1 MMNLCLGVWEQIIQ
15 KYNKRCEQPQALNR
29 RMGGSMKKL
38 GMQLMVL
45 ALLFVPAGT
54 TAADVLSPEMKP
66 LDARER
72 RIVDMIRGAASG
84 EGGTTSFMQ
93 GNKLVFVHGA
103 ADIPTIVAAPL
114 QVVDVELEAGEIA
127 NELVIGDSARWQ
139 VVSGTAGRS
148 THLFIKPL
156 DVGLETMVVVTTDRR
171 VYHLRLISRKGDITP
186 YVGFVYQNDLAA
198 QLAASKA
205 AEKKARTWQTTD
217 TGVDLANLNF
227 GYRVSGSAPWK
238 PERVYDDG
246 RKLYIQLPSSTST
259 GEMPALLVKK
269 GRKDVLVNYRVKG
282 RTMEVD
288 GLFPHIALVV
298 GVGRDQE
305 LVEVRKEGAG
315 NIRPAEEIQAVGGN
329 R

>member
-1 MMNLCLGVWEQIIQ
+1 
-15 KYNKRCEQPQALNR
+15 
-29 RMGGSMKKL
+29 MKKL
-38 GMQLMVL
+38 GMHLMTL
-45 ALLFVPAGT
+45 SLLLVPAG
-54 TAADVLSPEMKP
+54 AGAVDVLSPEMKP
-66 LDARER
+66 LDKKEKRVLEL
-72 RIVDMIRGAASG
+72 IRSHAAGGDSG
-84 EGGTTSFMQ
+84 NTAFMQ
-93 GNKLVFVHGA
+93 GNKLVFVHRA
-103 ADIPTIVAAPL
+103 AGMPTIVAAPL
-114 QVVDVELEAGEIA
+114 QVVDVELEPGEIA

-198 QLAASKA
+198 QLAASQA
-205 AEKKARTWQTTD
+205 AEKKTRTWQTTD

-246 RKLYIQLPSSTST
+246 RKLYIQLPSSTSS

-305 LVEVRKEGAG
+305 LVEVRKEGA
-315 NIRPAEEIQAVGGN
+315 IRPAEEIQAVGGN